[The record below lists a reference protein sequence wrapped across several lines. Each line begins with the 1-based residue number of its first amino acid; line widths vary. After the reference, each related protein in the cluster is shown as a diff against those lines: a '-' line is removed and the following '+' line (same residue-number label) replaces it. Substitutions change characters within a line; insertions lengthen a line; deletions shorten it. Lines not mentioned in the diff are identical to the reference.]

1 MLGFGSGNGEVVYR
15 TKGTALLTPATEL
28 RILRPPE
35 GQRSQASLLSG
46 MRAISKFPFRAGS
59 VRIALVLRC
68 DDHDIPKV
76 TFQYLANILMEQ
88 CYSISWM
95 HK

>member
-1 MLGFGSGNGEVVYR
+1 MLGFGSGSGEVVYR
-15 TKGTALLTPATEL
+15 TRGTDLLAPATEL
-28 RILRPPE
+28 RVIRPPE

-46 MRAISKFPFRAGS
+46 MKAINKFPFRAGS

-76 TFQYLANILMEQ
+76 TFQCLAYIFL
-88 CYSISWM
+88 
-95 HK
+95 